1 MWFAMNSSD
10 VADQLKDICYH
21 FAVYGDDIRQA
32 RRDAKLSQSELAR
45 RAGVPRSQLVRL
57 EQGENV
63 TIDTLQRVLGALPH
77 LKQITLVPGATAL
90 AAGIDVDE
98 VRAAAQ
104 ELHESS
110 ARLLRAIGGGRPAD
124 RSMPHPALIARL
136 ERIIDELEAGQQSH
150 QAAVGAEDE

>member
-1 MWFAMNSSD
+1 M
-10 VADQLKDICYH
+10 H
-21 FAVYGDDIRQA
+21 GDEIRQA

-63 TIDTLQRVLGALPH
+63 TIDTLKRVLGVLPH
-77 LKQITLVPGATAL
+77 LKQITLLPGATAM

-110 ARLLRAIGGGRPAD
+110 ARLLRAIGGGRPAEAQPGGGGAPVD
-124 RSMPHPALIARL
+124 RSMPDPALIERL
-136 ERIIDELEAGQQSH
+136 ERNIDELEAGQQSH
-150 QAAVGAEDE
+150 QAAVGEEDE